1 MAPEFPQSWRRKR
14 LLVWDHLRMR
24 PEDDP
29 EARIRDLERP
39 LADVARTSELGTD
52 YYNSGGAY
60 TSSGGAYTPP
70 PLPPSPYGAP
80 YPPAPYPGAPPQK
93 VRSGLGAGWWLF
105 AAIVVAMLIIGAAF
119 AIYSARVFSLGSET
133 RPPVEFP
140 SVSGGGGEFD
150 KAPGAPSVPGG
161 GPVVETPS
169 AEPIIPPPG
178 EQVSVSGADESKTI
192 ACNEN
197 IVNVSGFNNIV
208 TITGHCASVTVSGGE
223 NQVTVDSSA
232 AISASGFDNVVTFHI
247 GSPKISV
254 SGSNVVQQG

>member
-14 LLVWDHLRMR
+14 LLVWDYLRMR

-52 YYNSGGAY
+52 YYNSGAASTSGAY
-60 TSSGGAYTPP
+60 MPP

-80 YPPAPYPGAPPQK
+80 YPPAPYPGAPPYK
-93 VRSGLGAGWWLF
+93 AKSGLGAGWWVF
-105 AAIVVAMLIIGAAF
+105 VAIVVAMLVIGVAF

-133 RPPVEFP
+133 RPPVDVP
-140 SVSGGGGEFD
+140 SAGGGGQFD
-150 KAPGAPSVPGG
+150 KAPVAPSVPGG
-161 GPVVETPS
+161 GPVVEIPS
-169 AEPIIPPPG
+169 AEPVIPPPG
-178 EQVSVSGADESKTI
+178 EQVSVSGADKIETI

-197 IVNVSGFNNIV
+197 IVSVSGVNNTV
-208 TITGHCASVTVSGGE
+208 TITGHCASLTVSGVD
-223 NQVTVDSSA
+223 NQVTVDSTAS
-232 AISASGFDNVVTFHI
+232 ISASGFDNVVTFHT
-247 GSPKISV
+247 GSPAISA